1 MVRLKAILWRARPD
15 PNWRASQGRSG
26 TLKPSKFGAT
36 HIGGKWKDTVRR
48 NLSAGKMAQQSNV
61 LLDLARFQIWTARM
75 GLKAACASAQPGKK
89 TASRS
94 RGANKQQQFSGRRVL
109 QHCSNCGSIGKVA
122 HTPTVICKN
131 SIQQRLKLEIP
142 WARSEEAAQEGDP
155 KVDKKAGK
163 IGQTCD
169 TRWKMDT
176 NYQLVIK

>member
-1 MVRLKAILWRARPD
+1 MKGHYQKKPISGKNGSAKQRPFGFGTV
-15 PNWRASQGRSG
+15 PN
-26 TLKPSKFGAT
+26 
-36 HIGGKWKDTVRR
+36 
-48 NLSAGKMAQQSNV
+48 
-61 LLDLARFQIWTARM
+61 LDSEN
-75 GLKAACASAQPGKK
+75 GLKAACTLAQPGKK

-142 WARSEEAAQEGDP
+142 WTRSEEAAQEGDP